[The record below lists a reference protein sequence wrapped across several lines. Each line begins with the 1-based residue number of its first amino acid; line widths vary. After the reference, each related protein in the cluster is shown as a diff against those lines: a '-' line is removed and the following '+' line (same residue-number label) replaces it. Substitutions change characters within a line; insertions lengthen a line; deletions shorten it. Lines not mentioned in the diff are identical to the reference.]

1 MGKHFLAITQL
12 GFRNYVLADIHRGLL
27 SILWGPRI
35 IHVEAYV
42 LVDNLDLALPCT
54 DKVDILIPRSLRIA
68 SEIFSPNDV
77 LTMKSRISNI
87 GNLPCILFLLVNRR
101 HM

>member
-12 GFRNYVLADIHRGLL
+12 GFRNYVLADVHRGLL

-42 LVDNLDLALPCT
+42 LVDNLNLALPCT

-68 SEIFSPNDV
+68 SEILFSP
-77 LTMKSRISNI
+77 TMSS
-87 GNLPCILFLLVNRR
+87 L
-101 HM
+101 